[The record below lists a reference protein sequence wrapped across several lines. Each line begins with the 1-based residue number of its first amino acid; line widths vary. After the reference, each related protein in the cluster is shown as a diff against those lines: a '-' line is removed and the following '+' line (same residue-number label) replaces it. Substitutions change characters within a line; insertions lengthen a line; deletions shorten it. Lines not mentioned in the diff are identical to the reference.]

1 MTNSVDSVGPGAE
14 QGSVRTE
21 IPFNDGVVLE
31 IYHIGSQATETEVKW
46 ERRIEE
52 RYFGASSVY
61 LDHAHM
67 SGSGR

>member
-1 MTNSVDSVGPGAE
+1 MTNSVDSLGPGAE
-14 QGSVRTE
+14 PGSVRTE
-21 IPFNDGVVLE
+21 IPFNDGGVLE
-31 IYHIGSQATETEVKW
+31 IYHIGNQATETEVEW

-52 RYFGASSVY
+52 RYFWASCVY